1 MAFTTRGI
9 KPPSG
14 LDDGVVKSK
23 KRKRTPAI
31 IGATAQDTAS
41 STVESATLNI
51 KPGERYQDFSAR
63 VDAALPVSG
72 LVGRGT
78 KGVRDLPG
86 VKKQRT
92 KMEKKMH
99 RIYAEWREVEA
110 KRKEALEE
118 AKDEAEDQELELIS
132 TTIPTMKSKKG
143 KKRKGAES
151 DDEDPWAAVA
161 RNRQAGVSSGG
172 LVGLHDVV
180 QAPPQLKA
188 QKAKFRVL
196 DGAKVDVLDVP
207 SKAGSLRR
215 REELGEARRSVVE
228 GYREMM
234 RVRKGVVEVD
244 NIE

>member
-14 LDDGVVKSK
+14 LDDGLVKSK
-23 KRKRTPAI
+23 RRERVPAV
-31 IGATAQDTAS
+31 AKAAAQDAAPPAAN
-41 STVESATLNI
+41 SAPLRM

-72 LVGRGT
+72 LIGKGT
-78 KGVRDLPG
+78 KGVNDLPG
-86 VKKQRT
+86 IKKQRT

-110 KRKEALEE
+110 KRKEALQEAKEE
-118 AKDEAEDQELELIS
+118 AENEELEVHNTAAS
-132 TTIPTMKSKKG
+132 WKKSKKG
-143 KKRKGAES
+143 KKSKGADD

-161 RNRQAGVSSGG
+161 RNRQSTTSTAG

-180 QAPPQLKA
+180 QAPPHLKA
-188 QKAKFRVL
+188 PKAKFRVL
-196 DGAKVDVLDVP
+196 DGATVDVLDVP

-228 GYREMM
+228 GYRAMM
-234 RVRKGVVEVD
+234 RERKGVGGSS
-244 NIE
+244 

>member
-1 MAFTTRGI
+1 MAFTTAGI
-9 KPPSG
+9 KTPSG
-14 LDDGVVKSK
+14 LDDGLVKSK

-31 IGATAQDTAS
+31 PEPNSQPTAPAATDDAD
-41 STVESATLNI
+41 LRM

-72 LVGRGT
+72 LIGKGT
-78 KGVRDLPG
+78 KGVTDLPG
-86 VKKQRT
+86 IKKQRT
-92 KMEKKMH
+92 KTEKKMH

-118 AKDEAEDQELELIS
+118 AKEEAEDEDLELNVS
-132 TTIPTMKSKKG
+132 SLPTKKSKKG
-143 KKRKGAES
+143 KRSKGADAD

-161 RNRQAGVSSGG
+161 RNRQATNSTAG

-180 QAPPQLKA
+180 KAPPQLKA
-188 QKAKFRVL
+188 PKAKFRVL

-228 GYREMM
+228 GYRAMM
-234 RVRKGVVEVD
+234 RERKGVGG
-244 NIE
+244 N

>member
-1 MAFTTRGI
+1 MAFKTYGI
-9 KPPSG
+9 KPRSG
-14 LDDGVVKSK
+14 LDDGVMKPK
-23 KRKRTPAI
+23 KRKRAQAADEQAVQ
-31 IGATAQDTAS
+31 ATAPPPTDNNA
-41 STVESATLNI
+41 LHI

-72 LVGRGT
+72 LICRGT
-78 KGVRDLPG
+78 KGMKGLPG

-92 KMEKKMH
+92 KTEKKMH

-118 AKDEAEDQELELIS
+118 AREEAEDEDLGFNGTGVS
-132 TTIPTMKSKKG
+132 TTKSKKG

-151 DDEDPWAAVA
+151 DDDDPWAAVV
-161 RNRQAGVSSGG
+161 RNRQAGNSTGG

-188 QKAKFRVL
+188 PKAKFRVL

-215 REELGEARRSVVE
+215 REQLGEARRSVVE
-228 GYREMM
+228 GYRAMM
-234 RVRKGVVEVD
+234 RERKGTGGS
-244 NIE
+244 